1 MYSKQEIEGLARKA
15 IAALIGALLAF
26 ALLSALL
33 IAGLVLLLW
42 AATAGLTPLVGQAG
56 ALAISGGACFLLL
69 GLFFWRLISARA
81 TSGEGD
87 GDGEQG
93 PTMRQRLE
101 QTIRD
106 NPLEAAL
113 GAFAL
118 GIFGQADAR
127 FRAMVLQ
134 SGIAFMRQAKAESS
148 GSAEEPGEATG
159 EAGAGDG
166 TPLGGEP

>member
-1 MYSKQEIEGLARKA
+1 MYSKQEVEGLARKA

-42 AATAGLTPLVGQAG
+42 AATVGLTPIVGQAG
-56 ALAISGGACFLLL
+56 ALAIAGGVCFLLL
-69 GLFFWRLISARA
+69 GVFFWRLISARA
-81 TSGEGD
+81 TSGAD
-87 GDGEQG
+87 DDGEQS
-93 PTMRQRLE
+93 PTMRERLE

-118 GIFGQADAR
+118 GLFGQTDAR

-134 SGIAFMRQAKAESS
+134 SGMAFMRQAKAESS
-148 GSAEEPGEATG
+148 GSGESADAGSEAGPGE
-159 EAGAGDG
+159 G

>member
-81 TSGEGD
+81 TSGG
-87 GDGEQG
+87 GDGEQEEM
-93 PTMRQRLE
+93 TMRERLE

-134 SGIAFMRQAKAESS
+134 SGMAFMRQAKAESS
-148 GSAEEPGEATG
+148 GAGDSPGAGGGADPGE
-159 EAGAGDG
+159 G

>member
-1 MYSKQEIEGLARKA
+1 MLSKQEMEGLARKA
-15 IAALIGALLAF
+15 VAALVGVLLTV

-42 AATAGLTPLVGQAG
+42 AATAGLSPLVGQAG
-56 ALAISGGACFLLL
+56 ALAISGGLCFLLL
-69 GLFFWRLISARA
+69 GLFFWRLLSARA
-81 TSGEGD
+81 TSGS
-87 GDGEQG
+87 DGEPG
-93 PTMRQRLE
+93 LSLRDRLE
-101 QTIRD
+101 NTIRE

-134 SGIAFMRQAKAESS
+134 SGMAFMRQAKADSRATSHED
-148 GSAEEPGEATG
+148 SAANDETG
-159 EAGAGDG
+159 EGE
-166 TPLGGEP
+166 PMGGEP

>member
-1 MYSKQEIEGLARKA
+1 MFSKQEVEGLARKA

-42 AATAGLTPLVGQAG
+42 AATAALTPIVGEAG
-56 ALAISGGACFLLL
+56 ALGISGAVCFILL
-69 GLFFWRLISARA
+69 GLFFWRLLAARA
-81 TSGEGD
+81 TSESDGQSEEGM
-87 GDGEQG
+87 
-93 PTMRQRLE
+93 TMRERLE
-101 QTIRD
+101 QTIRE

-134 SGIAFMRQAKAESS
+134 SGMAFMRQAQADSRDAGQKDSAANDETEAAD
-148 GSAEEPGEATG
+148 GSPTGSEP
-159 EAGAGDG
+159 
-166 TPLGGEP
+166 

>member
-1 MYSKQEIEGLARKA
+1 MVSRQELEGLARKA
-15 IAALIGALLAF
+15 VAALIGILLTV

-42 AATAGLTPLVGQAG
+42 ASTEGLTPLVGKAG

-69 GLFFWRLISARA
+69 GLFFWRLLSARA
-81 TSGEGD
+81 VSDD
-87 GDGEQG
+87 GVEKGATLRE
-93 PTMRQRLE
+93 RLE
-101 QTIRD
+101 NTIRE

-134 SGIAFMRQAKAESS
+134 SGMAFMRQAKAESRADDQGAANDEAA
-148 GSAEEPGEATG
+148 GSEPM
-159 EAGAGDG
+159 
-166 TPLGGEP
+166 GGEP

>member
-1 MYSKQEIEGLARKA
+1 MLSKQEMEGLARKA
-15 IAALIGALLAF
+15 VAALVGVLLTV

-56 ALAISGGACFLLL
+56 ALAISGGLCFLLL
-69 GLFFWRLISARA
+69 GLFFWRLLSARA
-81 TSGEGD
+81 ISGSG
-87 GDGEQG
+87 GG
-93 PTMRQRLE
+93 PGLSLRDRLE
-101 QTIRD
+101 NTIRE

-134 SGIAFMRQAKAESS
+134 SGMAFMRQAQADSRS
-148 GSAEEPGEATG
+148 GSQEDNAANDDAGEGEPM
-159 EAGAGDG
+159 
-166 TPLGGEP
+166 GGEP

>member
-1 MYSKQEIEGLARKA
+1 MLSKQEMEGLARKA
-15 IAALIGALLAF
+15 VAALVGVLLTV

-42 AATAGLTPLVGQAG
+42 AATAGLSPLVGQAG
-56 ALAISGGACFLLL
+56 ALAISGGLCFQLL
-69 GLFFWRLISARA
+69 GLFFWRLLSARA
-81 TSGEGD
+81 TSGS
-87 GDGEQG
+87 DGEPG
-93 PTMRQRLE
+93 LSLRDRLE
-101 QTIRD
+101 NTIRE

-134 SGIAFMRQAKAESS
+134 SGMAFMRQAKADSRS
-148 GSAEEPGEATG
+148 GGQEDSAANDETG
-159 EAGAGDG
+159 EGE
-166 TPLGGEP
+166 PMGGEP

>member
-1 MYSKQEIEGLARKA
+1 MLSKQEMEGLARKA
-15 IAALIGALLAF
+15 VAALVGVLLTV

-42 AATAGLTPLVGQAG
+42 AATAGLSPLVGQAG
-56 ALAISGGACFLLL
+56 ALAISGGLCFLLL
-69 GLFFWRLISARA
+69 GLFFWRLLSARA
-81 TSGEGD
+81 TSGS
-87 GDGEQG
+87 DGEPG
-93 PTMRQRLE
+93 LSLRDRLE
-101 QTIRD
+101 NTIRE

-134 SGIAFMRQAKAESS
+134 SGMAFMRQARADSRAASHED
-148 GSAEEPGEATG
+148 SAANDETG
-159 EAGAGDG
+159 EGE
-166 TPLGGEP
+166 PMGGEP

>member
-1 MYSKQEIEGLARKA
+1 
-15 IAALIGALLAF
+15 
-26 ALLSALL
+26 
-33 IAGLVLLLW
+33 
-42 AATAGLTPLVGQAG
+42 
-56 ALAISGGACFLLL
+56 
-69 GLFFWRLISARA
+69 
-81 TSGEGD
+81 
-87 GDGEQG
+87 
-93 PTMRQRLE
+93 MRERLE
-101 QTIRD
+101 QAIRD

-148 GSAEEPGEATG
+148 GSAEEPGEAAG

>member
-1 MYSKQEIEGLARKA
+1 MR
-15 IAALIGALLAF
+15 
-26 ALLSALL
+26 
-33 IAGLVLLLW
+33 
-42 AATAGLTPLVGQAG
+42 
-56 ALAISGGACFLLL
+56 ACLPS
-69 GLFFWRLISARA
+69 RSARA
-81 TSGEGD
+81 TSGGGD
-87 GDGEQG
+87 GQQEEM
-93 PTMRQRLE
+93 TMRERLE

-134 SGIAFMRQAKAESS
+134 SGMAFMRQAKAESS
-148 GSAEEPGEATG
+148 GAGDSPDAGGGADPGE
-159 EAGAGDG
+159 G

>member
-1 MYSKQEIEGLARKA
+1 MFSKQEVEGLARKA

-33 IAGLVLLLW
+33 VAGLVLLLW
-42 AATAGLTPLVGQAG
+42 AATAALTPLVGQAG
-56 ALAISGGACFLLL
+56 ALGISGALCFILL
-69 GLFFWRLISARA
+69 GLFFWRLLAARS
-81 TSGEGD
+81 TSDSDGEGEA
-87 GDGEQG
+87 GM
-93 PTMRQRLE
+93 TMRERLE
-101 QTIRD
+101 QTIRE

-134 SGIAFMRQAKAESS
+134 SGVAFMRQAKAESNAP
-148 GSAEEPGEATG
+148 GDSADPPEG
-159 EAGAGDG
+159 GDG